1 MDNLLDIPLSLQ
13 DMCMLC
19 IVFQIEDFPVQSLAL
34 LPHEIRRK
42 LLFGL
47 SHADVLHLADTTLF
61 DDVDSNRDYPQVS
74 HARQCLVDVILSG
87 GQILSLQ
94 LKNVLKWFS
103 RDEYRYDSSV
113 ESSLFD
119 HICKCYPSLKPTKI
133 KTNYCNYCILP
144 KRTLPFVQLL
154 GMEGVVDIYDVTIQ
168 KPVEPI
174 VLISPLLNYCN
185 VHSAPTELKIDCHNF
200 KSSTFWKEFD
210 KVVETAFNASRDE
223 YGYPIKGANTKV
235 DLVIPVLQEFLS
247 SVEVLELGT
256 ESTPRD
262 VDGLEEDM
270 HTVPFVLLYNVISS
284 SKPRLKHLKVYGIPL
299 FLDWVLETLMELL
312 DGNCTSTKSMFTAY
326 RCVEVLSPLTTPY
339 MLEEISVSPEDRG
352 WGYGFEYMLTS
363 YASSLSC
370 GIMSIVENH
379 KEKLKSVTVNDLGYC
394 YDYDN
399 LNVRDLDD
407 RIEHIRGKRNINVPS
422 YRALL
427 SSFVQFVKRPSFTD
441 LSVGKSPLPE
451 AYELI
456 KTFLCT
462 PAIHK
467 QSLTIEASS
476 ERSVPEMEELE
487 DEEEDEEQEEEEKEN
502 EDEDEEKNQETMETG
517 STLKEDS
524 RKRELV
530 TELSETPSQ
539 KIMKPTSP
547 VVEQLSFSDQ
557 PLPESNVQYKCLD
570 LGFSSSCVY
579 SWLFTIP
586 ELKLKKLRMRTQDM
600 TIVPADMV
608 IQVEHVAFTTEDHFS
623 TSYKPT
629 ITPAHLEK
637 FIVSNS
643 ALKRLEFTDS
653 TDECVPDLI
662 PALNHCLSTLY
673 QQGRGLE
680 ELILNRVEFQ
690 NIEHMKE
697 FFIRVRDLS
706 HRHGTTL
713 VLSLKYYQLTN
724 SYVEESRIFENFS
737 KDFQDKKIKKIDCTV
752 RDDRDPSSYL
762 SLIAEIVDVHYP
774 RPPSFF

>member
-94 LKNVLKWFS
+94 LKNALKWFS
-103 RDEYRYDSSV
+103 REEYRYDFRA

-133 KTNYCNYCILP
+133 NTGYSKYCILP
-144 KRTLPFVQLL
+144 KRSLPFVQQ
-154 GMEGVVDIYDVTIQ
+154 EGVVDIYDVTI
-168 KPVEPI
+168 PTYVELV
-174 VLISPLLNYCN
+174 VLPSSLLNYCN

-200 KSSTFWKEFD
+200 QSSAVWKEFD

-223 YGYPIKGANTKV
+223 RGYPIKGANTKV

-247 SVEVLELGT
+247 SVEVLALGT
-256 ESTPRD
+256 ASTPSD
-262 VDGLEEDM
+262 ADDLEEVM
-270 HTVPFVLLYNVISS
+270 HTVPFLLLYNVLSS

-299 FLDWVLETLMELL
+299 FADWVLKTLMELI
-312 DGNCTSTKSMFTAY
+312 DGNCTSTKSVFTEY
-326 RCVEVLSPLTTPY
+326 RGVEVLSPLTTPY
-339 MLEEISVSPEDRG
+339 LLEGISISPGDRDY
-352 WGYGFEYMLTS
+352 GYGFDYMLTS

-370 GIMSIVENH
+370 GVMSIVENH
-379 KEKLKSVTVNDLGYC
+379 KEKLKSVAVNDLGYC
-394 YDYDN
+394 YHYDN
-399 LNVRDLDD
+399 LNIRDLED
-407 RIEHIRGKRNINVPS
+407 RIQYFRGKRNINVPS

-427 SSFVQFVKRPSFTD
+427 SSFIQFVKRPPFTD

-456 KTFLCT
+456 EAFLCT
-462 PAIHK
+462 PAVHE
-467 QSLTIEASS
+467 QSLTIKASS
-476 ERSVPEMEELE
+476 ERSVPEMEKLE
-487 DEEEDEEQEEEEKEN
+487 DEIEDKEQEEEEEEQEN
-502 EDEDEEKNQETMETG
+502 EEDEDEENNQETMETG
-517 STLKEDS
+517 STLEEDS

-530 TELSETPSQ
+530 TELSDTPSQ

-547 VVEQLSFSDQ
+547 VLEPPSFTDQ
-557 PLPESNVQYKCLD
+557 PLPETNIQYKCLD

-600 TIVPADMV
+600 TIVPTDMV
-608 IQVEHVAFTTEDHFS
+608 ILVEHVAFTTEDHIS

-643 ALKRLEFTDS
+643 ALKRLEFLQPI
-653 TDECVPDLI
+653 DESVPDLI

-680 ELILNRVEFQ
+680 KLILNAVEFQ

-706 HRHGTTL
+706 HRHGTIL
-713 VLSLKYYQLTN
+713 VLSLKYTYKLIN
-724 SYVEESRIFENFS
+724 SFEEDSTIFEDLS
-737 KDFQDKKIKKIDCTV
+737 KDFQEKKIKKIDCTIW
-752 RDDRDPSSYL
+752 RDCDQSSYL
-762 SLIAEIVDVHYP
+762 SLIAEIVDIHISPY
-774 RPPSFF
+774 F